1 MDTQTYHLL
10 SVLYLTTDIQI
21 GKRHGK
27 PLVFVIRAKDFLMTD
42 TLYIAHK
49 TGPGLQRVCLPNIL
63 RLRISYDIENKCESS
78 RGQSG
83 SGKKT
88 DNSALN

>member
-27 PLVFVIRAKDFLMTD
+27 PVVFVIRAKDFVD
-42 TLYIAHK
+42 DGHTLYRSSNGVWLAENVPAEYFTVK
-49 TGPGLQRVCLPNIL
+49 NIL
-63 RLRISYDIENKCESS
+63 
-78 RGQSG
+78 
-83 SGKKT
+83 
-88 DNSALN
+88 